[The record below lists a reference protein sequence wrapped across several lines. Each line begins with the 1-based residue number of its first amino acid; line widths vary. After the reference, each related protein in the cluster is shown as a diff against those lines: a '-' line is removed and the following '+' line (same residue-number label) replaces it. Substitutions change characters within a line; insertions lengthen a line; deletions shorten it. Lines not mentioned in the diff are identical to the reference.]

1 MFVKRSGGNY
11 LQLLNEVLNNEQ
23 ASVESF
29 KTGAKQS
36 SGKVVSQ
43 MVSGVKI
50 CAKSNMWIYLL
61 WLTIVNTNYDRGNHL

>member
-1 MFVKRSGGNY
+1 MK
-11 LQLLNEVLNNEQ
+11 Q
-23 ASVESF
+23 ASVEYF
-29 KTGAKQS
+29 KTGAKKS